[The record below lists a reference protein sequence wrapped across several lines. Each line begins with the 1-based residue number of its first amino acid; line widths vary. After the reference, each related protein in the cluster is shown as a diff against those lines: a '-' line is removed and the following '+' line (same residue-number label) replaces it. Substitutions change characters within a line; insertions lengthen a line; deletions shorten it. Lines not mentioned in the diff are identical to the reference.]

1 MNTTPP
7 RRSIVIAN
15 AGCGKTWTLS
25 TRFARWCLDRLA
37 REGKASPERI
47 LALTFTRKAA
57 GEILEAVVL
66 RFTEALDG
74 DKAVMA
80 ALGHPSGHA
89 LRSVMLEFAQ
99 AIPRLKLNT
108 IDGFFNQLVRVFS
121 NELGLPENW
130 RIADESE
137 IRAARLQALERV
149 IDAQGVTD
157 CFALVKDGMPRST
170 VLQHL
175 ETELLGAKGD
185 MATSV
190 LGVYRRSLLGRGY
203 FAWLAGSE
211 HDPCSHQLRSDEDLF
226 NLTSRLA
233 DLDLPLKKDGEEDQS
248 FEAKRDLI
256 VQWVRTEDWEAIL
269 EDTFVQRASP
279 HTMDS
284 KYGRAKTIIPDS
296 WSEVIMEVVHH
307 AMAHVAQEGKH
318 RVFRVANFLA
328 ELDDACWKA
337 QAEYS
342 AYSFGDLASRLAVH
356 GKMDEWSWEWLQHR
370 LDSKIDDLALD
381 EFQDTSV
388 DQMRVLDRLMEE
400 VTGSDDDRRFLLVG
414 DPKQSIYGWRGGTPE
429 LIEKVRH
436 KYSGLLDDDAPLKKS
451 FRTCPLLMQA
461 VNRVFEDL
469 TTHAN
474 DVDPDSGMT
483 QLPDP
488 IEGVDW
494 PEGLEAPVLGRASS
508 IWMEGWNKHESA
520 KTEHP
525 GLLTWTVAEHDK
537 NWQAAN
543 AHAVAALVAQRRR
556 LRPSATIA
564 VLARTNKELAEV
576 FLACKEAGVGSVSME
591 GKSALLDSLLVQQ
604 VLALFRLADHST
616 DELAHY
622 LATRWIFPSVAARS
636 IPGLQLDPVESIST
650 QNRAATRRQIALHV
664 RSQLVARGPSGL
676 IADLYQAAVES
687 NENIDSR
694 ELDRLQELVSVSRLY
709 EDSTWPRPLAF
720 VEAIEGHRQGSQ
732 KSGGVRLMTIHGS
745 KGLGFDEVVLTG
757 VKKGLG
763 LLASNETDRFMT
775 YESDPTQGTQIVLPG
790 PNAKIRSW
798 FPSLQAVA
806 SENRVRTSIDPI
818 SMAYVALTRAK
829 TAVHLVAQPYVQ
841 KTDGKKNASI
851 QRSFAWLFAKSYPD
865 LASAWKSAGTDA
877 PGLLWALEDQGEVE
891 RDESGKVHLKSHEQF
906 MAFDQAQRSE
916 HADLADPIEPPTLT
930 RQQRRGLAR
939 GRSASTTHESKDW
952 SALLETRK
960 TEILDRGT
968 VLHERFR
975 QVEWADDAEPTA
987 EQLRQARRTVERD
1000 LGRTITDATWA
1011 EANSAFSVAM
1021 NLPQI
1026 QDTFLPTTHVAAK
1039 GDLDVRNEFPV
1050 LTRDNQGR
1058 VVRGRLDRLVLR
1070 REGDDV
1076 VEAWV
1081 MDHKSGATTLDD
1093 SAFQTRIDH
1102 YTPQLE
1108 AYAKVVQERWG
1119 LPQTKV
1125 HCVLIFFERGEVVE
1139 VPRSAESS
1147 P

>member
-1 MNTTPP
+1 MNTNPP

-66 RFTEALDG
+66 RFNEALDG

-80 ALGHPSGHA
+80 ALGYPSEQA

-170 VLQHL
+170 VLHHL

-190 LGVYRRSLLGRGY
+190 LGVYRRTLLGRGY

-211 HDPCSHQLRSDEDLF
+211 HDPCSHQLRTDSDLF
-226 NLTSRLA
+226 KLTSRLA
-233 DLDLPLKKDGEEDQS
+233 DLDLPLKKDGEENQY

-256 VQWVRTEDWEAIL
+256 VQWVRTEDWEAVL

-279 HTMDS
+279 HAMDS
-284 KYGRAKTIIPDS
+284 KYRGTIIPAS

-307 AMAHVAQEGKH
+307 AMAHVAHEGKH

-328 ELDDACWKA
+328 ELDDACWEA
-337 QAEYS
+337 QAEQS

-388 DQMRVLDRLMEE
+388 DQMRVLDRLMQE
-400 VTGSDDDRRFLLVG
+400 VNGSDDDRRFLLVG

-429 LIEKVRH
+429 LIEKVRL
-436 KYSGLLDDDAPLKKS
+436 KYHGFLDDDAPLMKS
-451 FRTCPLLMQA
+451 FRTCPLLMEA
-461 VNRVFEDL
+461 VNQVFADL
-469 TTHAN
+469 TTHA
-474 DVDPDSGMT
+474 DEVDPDSGMT
-483 QLPDP
+483 QRAEQ

-494 PEGLEAPVLGRASS
+494 PGDLEASVLSRASS
-508 IWMEGWNKHESA
+508 IWMEGWNQHESA
-520 KTEHP
+520 KEEYP

-543 AHAVAALVAQRRR
+543 AHSVAEVVARRRR

-576 FLACKEAGVGSVSME
+576 FLACKEAGLDSVSME

-636 IPGLQLDPVESIST
+636 IPGLQLDPVESIPT
-650 QNRAATRRQIALHV
+650 KNRSAARRQIALHV
-664 RSQLVARGPSGL
+664 RRQLVARGTSGL
-676 IADLYQAAVES
+676 IADLYQAVVES
-687 NENIDSR
+687 NESIDFR

-720 VEAIEGHRQGSQ
+720 VEAIEGHRQGNQ

-757 VKKGLG
+757 VKKSLG
-763 LLASNETDRFMT
+763 LLASNEMDRFMA
-775 YESDPTQGTQIVLPG
+775 YESDPTEGTQIVLPG

-806 SENRVRTSIDPI
+806 SETRVRKSIDPI

-841 KTDGKKNASI
+841 KSDGKKNASI

-865 LASAWKSAGTDA
+865 LANAWKTAGTDA
-877 PGLLWALEDQGEVE
+877 PGLLWALEDHGEVE
-891 RDESGKVHLKSHEQF
+891 RDESGKVHLESNEEF

-916 HADLADPIEPPTLT
+916 QTDPADPIEPPTLT

-975 QVEWADDAEPTA
+975 QVEWADDADPTI

-1000 LGRTITDATWA
+1000 LGRTISDTTWA
-1011 EANSAFSVAM
+1011 EANATFSGAI
-1021 NLPQI
+1021 NLTQI
-1026 QDTFLPTTHVAAK
+1026 QDTFLPTAHGAGK
-1039 GDLDVRNEFPV
+1039 EDLDVRNEFPV
-1050 LTRDNQGR
+1050 LTRDGQGR

-1070 REGDDV
+1070 REGNDV

-1081 MDHKSGATTLDD
+1081 MDHKSGATKLDD

-1119 LPQTKV
+1119 LPQAKV
-1125 HCVLIFFERGEVVE
+1125 HCVLIFFERGEVIQ

-1147 P
+1147 Q

>member
-1 MNTTPP
+1 MTTKLP

-25 TRFARWCLDRLA
+25 TRFARWCLDRLE
-37 REGKASPERI
+37 REGLASPERI

-74 DKAVMA
+74 DKAVLA
-80 ALGHPSGHA
+80 ALGHPSQDS

-99 AIPRLKLNT
+99 TIPRLKLNT

-149 IDAQGVTD
+149 IDARGVTD

-170 VLQHL
+170 VLNHL

-190 LGVYRRSLLGRGY
+190 LGTYRRTLLGRGY
-203 FAWLAGSE
+203 FAWLSGSE
-211 HDPCSHQLRSDEDLF
+211 HDPGSHQLRTDEDLF
-226 NLTSRLA
+226 KLTSRLSN
-233 DLDLPLKKDGEEDQS
+233 LELPVKNDGEPNQY
-248 FEAKRDLI
+248 FKAKRDLL
-256 VQWVRTEDWEAIL
+256 VQWVRTEDWETLL

-279 HTMDS
+279 HSTDS
-284 KYGRAKTIIPDS
+284 TYRGTIIPTT
-296 WSEVIMEVVHH
+296 WSHVILELAHH
-307 AMAHVAQEGKH
+307 AMAHVVKEGKH
-318 RVFRVANFLA
+318 RVFSVANFLA

-337 QAEYS
+337 QAEQS

-388 DQMRVLDRLMEE
+388 DQMRVLDRLMQE
-400 VTGSDDDRRFLLVG
+400 VNGSDDDRRFLLVG

-429 LIEKVRH
+429 LIEKVRN
-436 KYSGLLDDDAPLKKS
+436 KYSGLLDDDAPLQKS
-451 FRTCPLLMQA
+451 FRTCPLLMKM
-461 VNRVFEDL
+461 VNRVFDDL
-469 TTHAN
+469 TNHALQ
-474 DVDPDSGMT
+474 VDPDSGMT
-483 QLPDP
+483 QMPDP

-494 PEGLEAPVLGRASS
+494 PGDLHVPVLSRASS
-508 IWMEGWNKHESA
+508 TWLEGWNQHESA
-520 KTEHP
+520 KAELP
-525 GLLTWTVAEHDK
+525 GLLTWTVADHDT

-543 AHAVAALVAQRRR
+543 AQSVAKLVAQRKA
-556 LRPSATIA
+556 LRPSATVA
-564 VLARTNKELAEV
+564 VLARTNRELAEI
-576 FLACKEAGVGSVSME
+576 FLACKEAGIDSVSME

-636 IPGLQLDPVESIST
+636 IPGLTLEAAESVPP
-650 QNRAATRRQIALHV
+650 QNRAATRRQAAVQI
-664 RSQLVARGPSGL
+664 RRQLIARGTSGL
-676 IADLYQAAVES
+676 IADIYQAVVES
-687 NENIDSR
+687 KERIDTR
-694 ELDRLQELVSVSRLY
+694 ELDRLEELISVSRLY

-720 VEAIEGHRQGSQ
+720 VESIEGHRQGNQ

-757 VKKGLG
+757 VKKSLG
-763 LLASNETDRFMT
+763 LLAGNEMDRFMT
-775 YESDPTQGTQIVLPG
+775 FESDPTQGTQIVLPG
-790 PNAKIRSW
+790 PTAGIRSW

-806 SENRVRTSIDPI
+806 SEIRVRKSIDPI

-829 TAVHLVAQPYVQ
+829 TAIHLVAQPYVQ

-851 QRSFAWLFAKSYPD
+851 QRSFAWLFATSYPD
-865 LASAWKSAGTDA
+865 LASAWKSIGTEA

-891 RDESGKVHLKSHEQF
+891 RDESGTIHLESDKQF
-906 MAFDQAQRSE
+906 AEFDRSQSSKE
-916 HADLADPIEPPTLT
+916 ILSVDSIDPPSLS

-975 QVEWADDAEPTA
+975 LVEWADDVDPSV

-1011 EANSAFSVAM
+1011 EANSAFSLAM
-1021 NLPQI
+1021 NLTQI
-1026 QDTFLPTTHVAAK
+1026 QDTFLPTAHGAAK
-1039 GDLDVRNEFPV
+1039 EDLDVRNEFPV
-1050 LTRDNQGR
+1050 LTRDEQGR

-1119 LPQTKV
+1119 LSQAKV
-1125 HCVLIFFERGEVVE
+1125 HCVLIFFERGQVLE

-1147 P
+1147 

>member
-1 MNTTPP
+1 MTTKLP

-25 TRFARWCLDRLA
+25 TRFARWCLDRLE
-37 REGKASPERI
+37 REGSASPERI

-66 RFTEALDG
+66 RFTEALNG
-74 DKAVMA
+74 DKGVLA
-80 ALGHPSGHA
+80 ALGHPSQDS

-99 AIPRLKLNT
+99 TIPRLKLST
-108 IDGFFNQLVRVFS
+108 IDGFFNQLARVFS

-149 IDAQGVTD
+149 IDARGVTD

-170 VLQHL
+170 VLNHL

-190 LGVYRRSLLGRGY
+190 LGTYRRTLLGRGY
-203 FAWLAGSE
+203 FAWLSGAE
-211 HDPCSHQLRSDEDLF
+211 HDPGSHQLRTPEDLF
-226 NLTSRLA
+226 KLTSRLS
-233 DLDLPLKKDGEEDQS
+233 DLELPVKNDGEPNQY
-248 FEAKRDLI
+248 FKAKRDLL
-256 VQWVRTEDWEAIL
+256 VQWVRTEDWETLL
-269 EDTFVQRASP
+269 EDTFVQRVSP
-279 HTMDS
+279 HNTDS
-284 KYGRAKTIIPDS
+284 KYRGTIIPTT
-296 WSEVIMEVVHH
+296 WSDVILELAHH
-307 AMAHVAQEGKH
+307 AMAHAVKEGKH
-318 RVFRVANFLA
+318 RVFSVANFLA

-337 QAEYS
+337 QAEQS

-388 DQMRVLDRLMEE
+388 DQMRVLDRLMQE
-400 VTGSDDDRRFLLVG
+400 VNGSDDDRRFLLVG
-414 DPKQSIYGWRGGTPE
+414 DSKQSIYGWRGGTPE

-436 KYSGLLDDDAPLKKS
+436 KYSGLLDDDAPLQKS
-451 FRTCPLLMQA
+451 FRTCPLLMRM
-461 VNRVFEDL
+461 VNRVFGDL
-469 TTHAN
+469 TNHALQ
-474 DVDPDSGMT
+474 VDPDSGMT
-483 QLPDP
+483 QMPEP

-494 PEGLEAPVLGRASS
+494 PEDLHVPVLSRASS
-508 IWMEGWNKHESA
+508 IWLEGWNHHKSA
-520 KTEHP
+520 KAELP
-525 GLLTWTVAEHDK
+525 GLLTWTVAEHDT

-543 AHAVAALVAQRRR
+543 AHSVAKLVAQRKA
-556 LRPSATIA
+556 LRPSATVA
-564 VLARTNKELAEV
+564 VLARTNRELAEI
-576 FLACKEAGVGSVSME
+576 FLACKEAGIDSVSME

-622 LATRWIFPSVAARS
+622 LATRWIFPSVVSRS
-636 IPGLQLDPVESIST
+636 IPGLTLEPAESVPA
-650 QNRAATRRQIALHV
+650 QNRAAIRRQAAVQI
-664 RSQLVARGPSGL
+664 RRQLIARGTSGL
-676 IADLYQAAVES
+676 ISDIYQAVVES
-687 NENIDSR
+687 KERFDTR
-694 ELDRLQELVSVSRLY
+694 ELDRLEELISVSRLY

-720 VEAIEGHRQGSQ
+720 VESIEGHRQGNQ

-757 VKKGLG
+757 VKKSLG
-763 LLASNETDRFMT
+763 LLAGNEMDRFMT
-775 YESDPTQGTQIVLPG
+775 FESDPTQGTQIVLPG
-790 PNAKIRSW
+790 PTAGIRSW

-806 SENRVRTSIDPI
+806 SEIRVRKSIDPI

-841 KTDGKKNASI
+841 KSDGKKNASI
-851 QRSFAWLFAKSYPD
+851 QRSFAWLFVMSYPD
-865 LASAWKSAGTDA
+865 LASAWKSTGTDA

-891 RDESGKVHLKSHEQF
+891 RDESGTIHLESDELF
-906 MAFDQAQRSE
+906 VEFDHSQSSTE
-916 HADLADPIEPPTLT
+916 MSSVDPVDPPTLS

-975 QVEWADDAEPTA
+975 QLEWADDVDPTA
-987 EQLRQARRTVERD
+987 EQLGQARRTVERD
-1000 LGRTITDATWA
+1000 LGRTITDSIWT
-1011 EANSAFSVAM
+1011 EANTAFSAAM
-1021 NLPQI
+1021 NLTQI
-1026 QDTFLPTTHVAAK
+1026 QNCFLPIAHRARK
-1039 GDLDVRNEFPV
+1039 DDLEVRNEYPV
-1050 LTRDNQGR
+1050 LTRDERGR
-1058 VVRGRLDRLVLR
+1058 VIRGRLDRLVLR
-1070 REGDDV
+1070 REGDEV

-1081 MDHKSGATTLDD
+1081 MDHKSGATKLDT
-1093 SAFQTRIDH
+1093 SELQERVQH

-1108 AYAKVVQERWG
+1108 AYANVVEERWG
-1119 LPQTKV
+1119 LPQSNV
-1125 HCVLIFFERGEVVE
+1125 HCVLLFFERGEVVE
-1139 VPRSAESS
+1139 LPRSAKSS
-1147 P
+1147 

>member
-7 RRSIVIAN
+7 KRSIVIAN

-66 RFTEALDG
+66 RFTEALKG
-74 DKAVMA
+74 DKAVMS
-80 ALGHPSGHA
+80 ALGHPSEHA

-130 RIADESE
+130 RVAEDSE

-149 IDAQGVTD
+149 IEDQGVVE
-157 CFALVKDGMPRST
+157 CFALVKDGMPKST
-170 VLQHL
+170 VLNHL
-175 ETELLGAKGD
+175 ETELLGAKGE

-190 LGVYRRSLLGRGY
+190 LGTYRRTLLGRGY
-203 FAWLAGSE
+203 FAWLSGSE
-211 HDPCSHQLRSDEDLF
+211 HDPSSHKLRTEEDLSI
-226 NLTSRLA
+226 LTSRVK
-233 DLDLPLKKDGEEDQS
+233 DLELPLNKSGKENQFFRD
-248 FEAKRDLI
+248 KRDLI
-256 VQWVRTEDWEAIL
+256 VQWARTQDWDAL
-269 EDTFVQRASP
+269 LGDTLVQRSSP
-279 HTMDS
+279 HTTDFQFR
-284 KYGRAKTIIPDS
+284 GVPIPTS
-296 WSEVIMEVVHH
+296 WSQVIMELVHH
-307 AMAHVAQEGKH
+307 AMAHVVQEGNH

-388 DQMRVLDRLMEE
+388 DQMRVLDRLMQE

-436 KYSGLLDDDAPLKKS
+436 KYGGLLDDDAPLKKS
-451 FRTCPLLMQA
+451 FRTSPLLMKA
-461 VNRVFEDL
+461 VNQVFEDL
-469 TTHAN
+469 TTHA
-474 DVDPDSGMT
+474 DEVDPDSGMT
-483 QLPDP
+483 QRPEP

-494 PEGLEAPVLGRASS
+494 PENLETSVLSRASA
-508 IWMEGWNKHESA
+508 IWMEGWNQHDSA
-520 KTEHP
+520 KVEYP

-537 NWQAAN
+537 NWQVAN

-576 FLACKEAGVGSVSME
+576 FLACKEAGIDSVSME

-604 VLALFRLADHST
+604 VLALFRIADHST

-622 LATRWIFPSVAARS
+622 LATRWIFPSVAAQS
-636 IPGLQLDPVESIST
+636 IPGLQLEPVESIST
-650 QNRAATRRQIALHV
+650 QNRPATRRQISLHV
-664 RSQLVARGPSGL
+664 RSQLVARGTSGL
-676 IADLYQAAVES
+676 IADLYQAVVDSKES
-687 NENIDSR
+687 IDSR
-694 ELDRLQELVSVSRLY
+694 EVDRLQELVSVSRLY
-709 EDSTWPRPLAF
+709 EDLTWPRPLAF
-720 VEAIEGHRQGSQ
+720 VEAIEGHRQGNQ
-732 KSGGVRLMTIHGS
+732 ISGGTRLMTIHGS

-763 LLASNETDRFMT
+763 LLASNEMDRFMT

-790 PNAKIRSW
+790 SNAGVRSW
-798 FPSLQAVA
+798 FPSFQAVA
-806 SENRVRTSIDPI
+806 SEIRVRNSIDPI

-841 KTDGKKNASI
+841 KSDGKKNASI

-865 LASAWKSAGTDA
+865 LASAWMAAGTDA
-877 PGLLWALEDQGEVE
+877 PGLLWALEDHGEVE
-891 RDESGKVHLKSHEQF
+891 RDQSGRVHLESNEQF
-906 MAFDQAQRSE
+906 MEFDQAKRSE
-916 HADLADPIEPPTLT
+916 QPDPVDPIDPPTLT
-930 RQQRRGLAR
+930 RKKRRGLAR
-939 GRSASTTHESKDW
+939 GRSASTTHNSKDW

-975 QVEWADDAEPTA
+975 QVEWADDADPAA

-1011 EANSAFSVAM
+1011 EANTAFSNAM
-1021 NLPQI
+1021 KLSQI
-1026 QDTFLPTTHVAAK
+1026 QGTFLPTAHGAGK
-1039 GDLDVRNEFPV
+1039 EDLDVRNEFPV
-1050 LTRDNQGR
+1050 LTRDEENR
-1058 VVRGRLDRLVLR
+1058 VIRGRLDRLVLR

-1081 MDHKSGATTLDD
+1081 IDHKSGATGLDD
-1093 SAFQTRIDH
+1093 FAFQTRVDH

-1108 AYAKVVQERWG
+1108 AYAKVVQDRWD
-1119 LPQTKV
+1119 LPQSKV
-1125 HCVLIFFERGEVVE
+1125 HCVLIFFERGKVVK
-1139 VPRSAESS
+1139 VPRPAESS
-1147 P
+1147 Q